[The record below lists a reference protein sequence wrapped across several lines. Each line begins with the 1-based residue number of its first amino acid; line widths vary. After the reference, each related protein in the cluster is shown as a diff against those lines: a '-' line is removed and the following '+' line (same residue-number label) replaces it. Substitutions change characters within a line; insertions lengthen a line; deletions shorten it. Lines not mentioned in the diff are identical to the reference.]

1 MKSLLMRGAVLV
13 VGIMAI
19 MGLVE
24 AERSEL
30 LGLVMLWTIAFLWI
44 SETFH
49 ITITALLVP
58 VLAVAMGLL
67 DMQAAL
73 ANFAHPIIFL
83 FLGGF
88 ALAAAM
94 QAQGLDKWLARS
106 VLHFTQGRLSHAV
119 VLLAAVTV
127 PLSFWIS
134 NTAVIAMMLPLVLG
148 LLAQKEELSL
158 QTQSFC
164 LLLIAYSAT
173 IGGMG
178 TVVASPPNAIVAAE
192 LGLNFVQ
199 WLYVGIPMVLLLW
212 PLMLGVLY
220 LVLKPDF
227 ADGRVAVDSEPFEWT
242 SQRKTLLVIFVLTV
256 SGWLLG
262 QPLSL
267 WLGVGNTDTWVA
279 LMALV
284 LLAMTKVVDW
294 KGIEKSAD
302 WGVLLLFGGG
312 LTLSAVLGSSGA
324 SEYLGFG
331 LARLI
336 EGWGIVLIMLA
347 LVAFVQFF
355 GEITSNTAATALL
368 VPIFVTLPA
377 EVVSPTQAVLAVG
390 ICASCAFMLPVATPP
405 NALVHGTGKVPQKTM
420 MRVGLVLNLSCTA
433 LLTVVFSQFYQSL

>member
-134 NTAVIAMMLPLVLG
+134 NTAVTAMMLPLVLG

-433 LLTVVFSQFYQSL
+433 LLTVVFSQFYQ

>member
-199 WLYVGIPMVLLLW
+199 WLYVGIPIVLLLW

>member
-1 MKSLLMRGAVLV
+1 MKRLLVRGLALAA
-13 VGIMAI
+13 GIVAI
-19 MGLVE
+19 STGVK
-24 AERSEL
+24 AEGEEL
-30 LGLVMLWTIAFLWI
+30 LGLLVLWVIAFLWI

-67 DMQAAL
+67 DMRGAL

-94 QAQGLDKWLARS
+94 HAQGLDKWLAQA
-106 VLHFTQGRLSHAV
+106 VLQFTKGRLSHAV
-119 VLLAAVTV
+119 VFLAAVTV

-134 NTAVIAMMLPLVLG
+134 NTAVTAMMLPLILG
-148 LLAQKEELSL
+148 LLSQKEDLPL
-158 QTQSFC
+158 KTQSFS

-212 PLMLGVLY
+212 PLMLLVLY

-227 ADGRVAVDSEPFEWT
+227 ADGKVVVEKEPFEWT
-242 SQRKTLLVIFVLTV
+242 APRRMLLVIFTLTV
-256 SGWLLG
+256 AGWLLG
-262 QPLSL
+262 QPLSQ
-267 WLGVGNTDTWVA
+267 WLGVGNTDTLVA
-279 LMALV
+279 LMAV
-284 LLAMTKVVDW
+284 LLLAGTGVVDW
-294 KGIEKSAD
+294 KSIEKSSD

-312 LTLSAVLGSSGA
+312 LTLSSVLGSSGA
-324 SEYLGFG
+324 SEFLGFG
-331 LARLI
+331 LAHLI
-336 EGWGIVLIMLA
+336 EGWGLVLVMLA

-368 VPIFVTLPA
+368 VPIFITLPA
-377 EVVSPTQAVLAVG
+377 DVVSPTQAVLAVG

-405 NALVHGTGKVPQKTM
+405 NALVYGTGKVPQKTM

-433 LLTVVFSQFYQSL
+433 LLTVVFSQFYQEL